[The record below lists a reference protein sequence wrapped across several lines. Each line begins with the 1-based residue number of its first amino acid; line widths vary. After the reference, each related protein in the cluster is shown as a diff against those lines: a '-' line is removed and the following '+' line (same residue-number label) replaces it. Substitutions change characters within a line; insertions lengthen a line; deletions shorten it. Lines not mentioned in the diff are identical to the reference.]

1 MNIPRILSI
10 AGSDSGGGAG
20 IQADIKTATSLGCHA
35 MTAITAITA
44 QNTLGVS
51 AIQPID
57 NSVLEAQIE
66 AVFNDIGVDAVKVG
80 MLANS
85 EIVKVVSESMSRWN
99 PNYLVVDPVLR
110 ATSGA
115 ELGGDD
121 VIHALKKYLFPIAT
135 LITPNL
141 FEASAILG
149 RSITLV
155 SQLEEA
161 SRELLQFGSKAVLLK
176 GGHLDNALDEIVDV
190 LVFRE
195 QEKIIVREYR
205 HSRIKTNNTH
215 GTGCTLSTAIAS
227 LLAQN
232 LTLEIAVEK
241 GIEYVQGGLIQAKQL
256 TLGAGHGPLWH
267 MHEHIKLIN

>member
-267 MHEHIKLIN
+267 MHKHIKLIN